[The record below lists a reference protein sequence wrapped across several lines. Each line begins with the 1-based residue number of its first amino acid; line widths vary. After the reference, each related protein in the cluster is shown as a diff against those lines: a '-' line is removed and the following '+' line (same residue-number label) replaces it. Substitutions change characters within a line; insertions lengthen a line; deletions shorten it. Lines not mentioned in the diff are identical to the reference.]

1 MEDLILKQKAFFES
15 GNTLDTRSRRAIVQ
29 ILANTVKD
37 VCGSDPF
44 TDRFNSLAQYIRKNL
59 YKWTGTGRLRMLLS
73 LFAKPAADGPV
84 PLGTVL
90 IDASG
95 TDTPEP
101 ALTALAY
108 ALAAGNTA
116 VVMIPDTPAGDTVH
130 RIIDE
135 TFTDDFVATVPAGTV
150 DVSSADFVYKC
161 SSSLSHPGREGFQA
175 FSKMFSE

>member
-116 VVMIPDTPAGDTVH
+116 VVMIPDTPAGEKVH
-130 RIIDE
+130 HIIDE
-135 TFTDDFVATVPAGTV
+135 TFTEDFVATVPTGTS

-161 SSSLSHPGREGFQA
+161 GSSLSLSGREGFQA
-175 FSKMFSE
+175 FSKLYSE

>member
-37 VCGSDPF
+37 VCGSDPL
-44 TDRFNSLAQYIRKNL
+44 TDRFNSTAQYIRKNL

-73 LFAKPAADGPV
+73 LFAKPATDGPV

-116 VVMIPDTPAGDTVH
+116 VVLIPDTAAGETVR
-130 RIIDE
+130 RIVDE
-135 TFTDDFVATVPAGTV
+135 TFTDDFVAAVPAGTA
-150 DVSSADFVYKC
+150 DASSADFVYKC
-161 SSSLSHPGREGFQA
+161 GSSLPHLGREGFQT
-175 FSKMFSE
+175 FSKMYSE